1 MTIKHFLYSLL
12 LLSSVSCKPK
22 LSGDTEDDL
31 TASLLVVKKELNVTQ
46 QEKLDNAIGVIGLY
60 AMKEKWEHPDNHP
73 NQSITAITLST
84 LNNKS
89 YDAVVNFA
97 EDFIQTLNQ
106 DKINA
111 LESEISELDAQRTK
125 TDAVVTLLDAFK
137 PSDIVIKENSWDEP
151 ALYLKIKNTNN
162 LKDITNYMFTVN
174 LYSIA
179 QDKLILSTGFGSR
192 LEHGNTIANDQ
203 FFCNISTS
211 LSSIIQNSRRLQK
224 LQPTFNYPIT
234 DLAQYDLRVEII
246 PSQIRLKDGTT
257 YDYPEPNPK
266 LIQEQIQTLKDQIQT
281 LKNTSN
287 SLDSFSQEDDNA
299 HNQTPAFNQS
309 YLADLEVIRQKP
321 VNQLERLKKVKPNL
335 NLTFPANYEVKKQAI
350 GGMYIFN
357 LSDSL
362 VFDNSN
368 KDLIQYQIQDTT
380 YIEYQDSYNKPN
392 GKLLILKKP
401 NVAYDFKETMDAVKE
416 EAQRNKTIDADTS
429 GYIYQRINNYN
440 LVRYFKI
447 QNDHYLY
454 VMTFKNLEDC
464 VKEFDRSKNMIQ

>member
-1 MTIKHFLYSLL
+1 MTTKHFLYSLL
-12 LLSSVSCKPK
+12 ILSSVSCKPK
-22 LSGDTEDDL
+22 LSGDTEDGL
-31 TASLLVVKKELNVTQ
+31 TASLLVVKKELNVTE

-97 EDFIQTLNQ
+97 EDFIETLNQ
-106 DKINA
+106 DKIDA
-111 LESEISELDAQRTK
+111 LESEILKLDAQRKK
-125 TDAVVTLLDAFK
+125 TDSVITLLDGFK
-137 PSDIVIKENSWDEP
+137 PSDILIKKDNWGEP
-151 ALYLKIKNTNN
+151 NLYLKIKNTNN
-162 LKDITNYMFTVN
+162 LKDITNYMFTVK

-179 QDKLILSTGFGSR
+179 QDKLILSTGSGSSF
-192 LEHGNTIANDQ
+192 EDGNTLVNDQ
-203 FFCNISTS
+203 FFCNISAS
-211 LSSIIQNSRRLQK
+211 LASIIQNSRRLQK

-234 DLAQYDLRVEII
+234 DLAQYDLRVQII
-246 PSQIRLKDGTT
+246 TSQIRLKDRTT
-257 YDYPEPNPK
+257 YDYPEQNPE
-266 LIQEQIQTLKDQIQT
+266 LIQEQIQALKDQIQT
-281 LKNTSN
+281 LKNTNN
-287 SLDSFSQEDDNA
+287 SLDNFSQEADDTND
-299 HNQTPAFNQS
+299 QTPAFNED
-309 YLADLEVIRQKP
+309 YLADLEVIRKKP
-321 VNQLERLKKVKPNL
+321 VNQLERIKKVKPNL
-335 NLTFPANYEVKKQAI
+335 NLTFPANYDVKKKAI
-350 GGMYIFN
+350 GGMYIFS

-392 GKLLILKKP
+392 GKLLILNNP
-401 NVAYDFKETMDAVKE
+401 TVAYDFKETMDAVIE
-416 EAQRNKTIDADTS
+416 EAQRMHTIDADAS
-429 GYIYQRINNYN
+429 GYMYQIINNYK

-454 VMTFKNLEDC
+454 TMDFKNLEDC